1 MNRLRGHHDGDAEK
15 VRMAL
20 QGDRDRLDQGLQVV
34 RLGADA

>member
-1 MNRLRGHHDGDAEK
+1 MNRLRGHHDEDAEK